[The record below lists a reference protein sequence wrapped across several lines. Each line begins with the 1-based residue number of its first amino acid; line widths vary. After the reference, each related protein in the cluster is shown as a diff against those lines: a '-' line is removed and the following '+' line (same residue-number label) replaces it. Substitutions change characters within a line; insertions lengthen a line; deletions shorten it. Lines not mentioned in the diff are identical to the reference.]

1 MCVPDGDAT
10 ICHLDKREVCGRQNQ
25 NSHKLDSSTATY
37 INIQTNKQYIIYCLL
52 ERNIQKLSGGFM
64 LTTGGTSGP

>member
-37 INIQTNKQYIIYCLL
+37 INIQTNKQTNSILFTAYWRGIFKNSVEVLC
-52 ERNIQKLSGGFM
+52 
-64 LTTGGTSGP
+64 